1 MLNQRL
7 IKLLMSEHD
16 TDQLQTIIKYA
27 SDAVHILDRD
37 GNLVLF
43 SDTFAQSLG
52 YTNEEAASLNIMQW
66 DAEIPKNELMER
78 IRSLMHG
85 SMIFETHHRRKDG
98 SIFNVEVNVTGVSVR
113 GELYLYAS
121 ARDITQRKAM
131 ENALQQS
138 EENYRE
144 LFEGVKEIKLVID
157 PRNGN
162 IISANDAASQ
172 FYGYTSAQLCTMKIS
187 DINTLSPKEIE
198 AEMVSAQS
206 ENRTHFYFKHRLANG
221 EIRDVEVHSGPVVYN
236 GKKSLYSIIHDI
248 TDRMRAERELELE
261 RSRLNVLIESIPDL
275 IWFKD
280 PDGFYLHC
288 NSRFE
293 NFFGAKQS
301 EILGKT
307 DYDFVE
313 KPLADFFRRNDLK
326 AIEAGKPRI
335 NEEKVTFALDG
346 HQEYLETI
354 KTVVKDEKGTL
365 IGVLGIG
372 RDITLRKAH
381 EEKMQLFANIY
392 SSTHDGIIVC
402 DANEKILD
410 VNPAFTE
417 IVGYSRSEVLG
428 RTPRFLSSG
437 RQSKKFYTQMWQ
449 QIKNEGFWKGE
460 VWNRNKNGE
469 FYAVQINIS
478 VIKNAESAIS
488 HYVGIFSDITSL
500 KTHEEALDY
509 MAHYDALTSLPNR
522 TLLGDRLSMAIS
534 RAKRKRSLMA
544 VCFIDLDGFKPIND
558 LYGHKAGDNVL
569 ISIAQRL
576 KDEVRGDDTV
586 ARIGGDEFVVLLND
600 LDSIHNLED
609 ILNRFLESVKSPY
622 IIAQNSVQVSASIGV
637 ALTSSG
643 DIEADILLR
652 RADQAMY
659 LAKQM
664 GRDQYHIFDV
674 ERDESIKEHH
684 DMLKEM
690 QKGLNNG
697 EFELYYQPKVNMLSG
712 EVFAAEGLIRWN
724 HPEKGL
730 LSPAIF
736 LPALKGHPLGITFDY
751 WAINQAMGQ
760 CLQWYEQ
767 GCMIIVS
774 VNITGETLL
783 NPNFIQ
789 ELRLLVSKFPDFKPE
804 YLTFEVLETAMLED
818 ITHAKSIFNQC
829 LDMGFRLSLDDFGTG
844 YSSLTYLR
852 HFPIHNVKIDQSF
865 VKDILT
871 EDEDL
876 SLVESII
883 GLSKVFHKAVIA
895 EGVESEAIGCKL
907 IEMGCFFA
915 QGYAIARPMKRDA
928 ILPWIRQYQPF
939 ASWKKA
945 IVGV

>member
-1 MLNQRL
+1 
-7 IKLLMSEHD
+7 MSEHD
-16 TDQLQTIIKYA
+16 TGQLQTIIKYA
-27 SDAVHILDRD
+27 SDAVHILDRE

-52 YTNEEAASLNIMQW
+52 YTNEEAASLNVTQW
-66 DAEIPKNELMER
+66 DAKLPKEELLDR
-78 IRSLMHG
+78 IHNLMHD
-85 SMIFETHHRRKDG
+85 SVIFETCHRRKDG
-98 SIFNVEVNVTGVSVR
+98 SIFDVEINVTGVTIR
-113 GELYLYAS
+113 GELYLYAA

-157 PRNGN
+157 PENGD
-162 IISANDAASQ
+162 IINANESASQ
-172 FYGYTSAQLCTMKIS
+172 FYGYSSTQLCTMKIS
-187 DINTLSPKEIE
+187 DINILSPEEIE
-198 AEMVSAQS
+198 AEMDSAHS
-206 ENRTHFYFKHRLANG
+206 GNRNHFYFKHRLSNG
-221 EIRDVEVHSGPVVYN
+221 EIRDVEVHSGPVTYN
-236 GKKSLYSIIHDI
+236 GKTLLYSIIHDV
-248 TDRMRAERELELE
+248 TDRVRAERELELE

-280 PDGFYLHC
+280 PEGVYLHC

-301 EILGKT
+301 DIIGKT

-313 KPLADFFRRNDLK
+313 KPLADFFRENDRK
-326 AIEAGKPRI
+326 AIAAGIPCV

-346 HQEYLETI
+346 HEEDLETI
-354 KTVVKDEKGTL
+354 KTVVKDEQGEL

-402 DANEKILD
+402 NAKEKILD

-417 IVGYSRSEVLG
+417 IVGYSRNEVLG

-437 RQSKKFYTQMWQ
+437 RQSKKFYAQMWE
-449 QIKNEGFWKGE
+449 QIENAGFWKGE
-460 VWNRNKNGE
+460 VWNRNKYGE

-478 VIKNAESAIS
+478 VIKNSEGAVT

-500 KTHEEALDY
+500 KTHEEALEY

-522 TLLGDRLSMAIS
+522 TLLGDRLIMAIS
-534 RAKRKRSLMA
+534 RAKRNRSLMA

-576 KDEVRGDDTV
+576 REEVRGDDTV

-600 LDSIHNLED
+600 LDGIHNLEM
-609 ILNRFLESVKSPY
+609 ILDRFLVSIKSPY
-622 IIAQNSVQVSASIGV
+622 VIAQNSVQVSASIGV

-659 LAKQM
+659 VAKQM

-674 ERDESIKEHH
+674 ERDESIKEQH
-684 DMLKEM
+684 DMLKDM
-690 QKGLNNG
+690 QRGLNEG
-697 EFELYYQPKVNMLSG
+697 EFELYYQPKVNMLTG

-724 HPEKGL
+724 HPEKGF
-730 LSPAIF
+730 LSPAVF
-736 LPALKGHPLGITFDY
+736 LTALKGHALGITFDY
-751 WAINQAMGQ
+751 WAINQAIMQ
-760 CLQWYEQ
+760 CLLWHEK
-767 GCMIIVS
+767 GCMIMVS
-774 VNITGETLL
+774 VNLTGETLL
-783 NPNFIQ
+783 NPHFIQ
-789 ELRLLVSKFPDFKPE
+789 DLRLLISKFPDFKPE

-829 LDMGFRLSLDDFGTG
+829 LEMGFRLSLDDFGTG

-871 EDEDL
+871 EEEDL

-895 EGVESEAIGCKL
+895 EGVESEAIGLKL
-907 IEMGCFFA
+907 IEMGCVFA
-915 QGYAIARPMKRDA
+915 QGYAISKPMKQELM
-928 ILPWIRQYQPF
+928 LPWIRQYRPF
-939 ASWKKA
+939 ESWIKRSDSF
-945 IVGV
+945 